1 MKTKI
6 PHLDELVNRL
16 ATQIENRHEGK
27 KIGESE
33 KLFLAEKW
41 KDKEAYLYEKVKD
54 LENKQIKFKNLEKR
68 IDKRV
73 AQFQCGVDFLG
84 FPVYVIHE
92 AVFHTDIDNKYPIAK
107 NISNQKFLRSRQYTV
122 VQH

>member
-1 MKTKI
+1 MKSKI
-6 PHLDELVNRL
+6 PHLNELLNRL

-27 KIGESE
+27 TIGESK

-41 KDKEAYLYEKVKD
+41 KGKERQLYEKVKD

-68 IDKRV
+68 IDKRAV
-73 AQFQCGVDFLG
+73 QFQCGTDFLG

-92 AVFHTDIDNKYPIAK
+92 VVFENDTSRKYPVAK
-107 NISNQKFLRSRQYTV
+107 NVSNQRFLNSRQYTV
-122 VQH
+122 KQH